1 MHNSQNLHDTFA
13 YPGFAYPE
21 THPDRL
27 AAMAILHGLTP
38 TPVEQCR
45 VLEIACN
52 EGGNLIPMAHAIPMS
67 EFVGFDLAGSRIQ
80 RGQERIRALGL
91 TNVRIFESDL
101 LDAGSEL
108 GQFDYILAH
117 GLYAW
122 VPEPVRERMM
132 ALCGELLA
140 PNGIVFVSYNAL
152 PGGHLRRMLRE
163 MMLFHVKDIEEP
175 RKKVCESLAFLR
187 FLLESR
193 PEGDAY
199 RLVIQKQLEEMEKRR
214 PESTF
219 HDWLTEAYHPVLFTE
234 FAEHARKHGM
244 QYLSEAT
251 LPPMNDPWFRSEVRS
266 ALAGAAGDDI
276 LKQEQVLDFMRARM
290 FRETLLCRAERVVR
304 RDFPAEHLRRLLL
317 ASQAT
322 SAPAET
328 PGARIFTLPDGVRME
343 SNHAAAIALLEE
355 LEAKWPR
362 PASLEELEPRL
373 AGTGFLLDEEGV
385 TLLMRLVV
393 ARFVEIHAWS
403 APVAGEVST
412 FPRAS
417 ACARQEARTRSF
429 ATTLLHGT
437 LRLDDPVVVSLL
449 ILLDGTRDRRSL
461 LDAMKGE
468 FPAMQ
473 EEGLKS
479 GIESSLK
486 HFLGIGMLEA

>member
-1 MHNSQNLHDTFA
+1 MHTELNLHDTFV
-13 YPGFAYPE
+13 YPGFPYPE

-27 AAMAILHGLTP
+27 AALAILHGLTP

-52 EGGNLIPMAHAIPMS
+52 EGANLIPMAYAIPTS
-67 EFVGFDLAGSRIQ
+67 EFVGFDLAGLRIE
-80 RGQERIRALGL
+80 RGQERIRELGIR
-91 TNVRIFESDL
+91 NVRLFQGDL
-101 LDAGSEL
+101 LEVGSEL
-108 GQFDYILAH
+108 GQFDYIVAH

-122 VPEPVRERMM
+122 VPEPVREGMM

-175 RKKVCESLAFLR
+175 RERVSASLAFLR

-199 RLVIQKQLEEMEKRR
+199 RLVIQKQLEEMEKRS
-214 PESTF
+214 PESIF
-219 HDWLTEAYHPVLFTE
+219 HDWLTEAFHPVLFTE
-234 FAEHARKHGM
+234 FAEHARKHGL

-276 LKQEQVLDFMRARM
+276 LKQEQMLDFMRVRM
-290 FRETLLCRAERVVR
+290 FRRTLLCRAERVLR
-304 RDFPAEHLRRLLL
+304 RDFPAEHLRRLLF
-317 ASQAT
+317 ASPVT
-322 SAPAET
+322 SAPEET
-328 PGARIFTLPDGVRME
+328 PGTKVFTLPTGVRME
-343 SNHAAAIALLEE
+343 SNHAGAIALLEE

-362 PASLEELEPRL
+362 SVSLEDIEPRL
-373 AGTGFLLDEEGV
+373 AETGLLLDEEGV

-393 ARFVEIHAWS
+393 AKFVEIHAWK

-437 LRLDDPVVVSLL
+437 LRLDDPVVVRLL
-449 ILLDGTRDRRSL
+449 LLLDGTRDRRSL

-473 EEGLKS
+473 EEGVKS

-486 HFLGIGMLEA
+486 HLLGIGMLEA